1 MINLYKW
8 VNFTPIYISQ
18 PIVGSLQEIMCVK
31 ICNND
36 LHYKPVKVI
45 VWDVGMNISFL

>member
-1 MINLYKW
+1 MGEFYAD
-8 VNFTPIYISQ
+8 IYFSTDCGL
-18 PIVGSLQEIMCVK
+18 VTRNYVCE

-36 LHYKPVKVI
+36 LQYKPVKVI